1 MTALHDVTPSRP
13 EPGAS
18 RESLAP
24 PPAGDAMEA
33 RLREHRK
40 RLTTLMRSPALGTG
54 DIASALSEVTRL
66 AADLLSVERVGVW
79 QLSADGSTLEC
90 LDLFTRGSGEHAHG
104 QRLHAVDL
112 PSYFEALSED
122 RALASF
128 AARRDPRMRELE
140 ATYLG
145 PHGIEAKLDAPV
157 FLRGRLVGL
166 VSHEH
171 TGEPRRWQFWEEL
184 VAATMA
190 DFVALVIQARE
201 QLRVE
206 QQLGEL
212 RMRVDQMLEDRTN
225 EVVRENA
232 DLQREVDALQLA
244 AEAIRRSED
253 DLRRLF
259 AASPVPMLLVARKSQ
274 QILTL
279 NEKCASALR
288 CRPDDLRDK
297 PVSQL
302 FVHDTDLSELWSE
315 LSRVNSEESRELHLR
330 SLDGQ
335 SFWAQVSARTVMFSS
350 VDTVMV
356 GFVDLTAQKA
366 VEHQLRFLAQR
377 DPLTQAYNRHHF
389 WQLAHTEMA
398 RVRRYGRPLSIA
410 MIDADHFKGVND
422 HYGHDVGDAVLRL
435 IVDTCKEGL
444 RKNDV
449 LARYGGEELI
459 VLLPETQAE
468 GARVVMERLRE
479 TVANTPLMLDD
490 GRSVHVTVSIGI
502 AAVLD
507 ANEGVEPLLKRA
519 DDALYAAKHNGRNRV
534 EMG

>member
-1 MTALHDVTPSRP
+1 MTALHDVTSSRN
-13 EPGAS
+13 EQSAN

-24 PPAGDAMEA
+24 PPAGDAMET

-66 AADLLSVERVGVW
+66 ASDLLSVERVGVW

-90 LDLFTRGSGEHAHG
+90 LDLFTRGTGEHTRG
-104 QRLHAVDL
+104 QRLHASDL
-112 PSYFEALSED
+112 PSYFEALAED
-122 RALASF
+122 RALAAS

-140 ATYLG
+140 STYLA

-157 FLRGRLVGL
+157 YLRGRMVGL

-171 TGEPRRWQFWEEL
+171 TGETRRFQFWEEL

-212 RMRVDQMLEDRTN
+212 HKRVDQMLEDRTN
-225 EVVRENA
+225 AVVRENA

-274 QILTL
+274 QILMV

-288 CRPDDLRDK
+288 CKVDDLRDK
-297 PVSQL
+297 PVKQL
-302 FVHDTDLSELWSE
+302 FVHETDLTELWAE
-315 LSRVNSEESRELHLR
+315 VSRVNSEESRELHLR

-356 GFVDLTAQKA
+356 GFVDLTPQKA

-389 WQLAHTEMA
+389 WQLAHSEMA
-398 RVRRYGRPLSIA
+398 RVRRYARPLSIA
-410 MIDADHFKGVND
+410 MIDADLFKGIND
-422 HYGHDVGDAVLRL
+422 QYGHDVGDQVLRM
-435 IVDTCKEGL
+435 IVDTCHEGL

-459 VLLPETQAE
+459 VLLPETLGE

-479 TVANTPLMLDD
+479 RVANTPLMLDD
-490 GRSVHVTVSIGI
+490 GRSVSITVSIGI
-502 AAVLD
+502 AAVND
-507 ANEGVEPLLKRA
+507 PNEGVEPLLKRA
-519 DDALYAAKHNGRNRV
+519 DDALYRAKHNGRNRV